1 MHNKLSINL
10 GWSSNHN
17 IENDYYKWLDI
28 CKKYEIKFVR
38 MFLCSWSINAL
49 YDKTYLN
56 TLENI
61 IKYADNNNIEICL
74 VLNNFVDYNI
84 KNYSDINDIK
94 YSWKANPY
102 YTKYKKVKN
111 FFQMLDQNY
120 LNNVK
125 NILDLIEKYCNVKYI
140 EIMNEIDQ
148 INCSNNILINWANNL
163 ISKLERIYKNRY
175 IFTCSISNHEL
186 FKIFKKQMN
195 CYVDL
200 HFYSFPYESA
210 IENIEY
216 MNNEHKIL
224 YLGEYAKFSDRAYL
238 KNMKSKIY
246 FSSGLWGSYF
256 YNLEYVPLHWWW
268 QDLLVDKDY
277 LKIIS
282 NYTLISQKLGV
293 VNSVEKIDI
302 KYKTF
307 NKIDNLL
314 EKKKINERFKT
325 LLKHPLFIFNELYSI
340 KKFIN
345 KKRIKQSEVVFR
357 KINTN
362 KKEIFYLECRNDIIT
377 NNFFKNKKII
387 NVITGDEVKF
397 SNVIL
402 KGIYIIL

>member
-28 CKKYEIKFVR
+28 CRKHNIKFVR

-238 KNMKSKIY
+238 KNIKSKIY

-362 KKEIFYLECRNDIIT
+362 KKEIFYLECRNDIVT